1 MAPALGRPEPPTIKI
16 KMKTKITLAA
26 LLLLGGGAL
35 SAGAQ
40 TVTAGLNDLV
50 LGFYASGGTGAG
62 SNLEVDLGNVGNF
75 YGVSGTI
82 TLAGLSAAD
91 LSSTYGSTWNT
102 RTDLYW
108 GVIGTTGSTA
118 GTTIGLNSIASKT
131 LWGSK
136 TEATLGTLS
145 TPWNAGTTFAQ
156 QGPANTIATLYT
168 GAGGS
173 LNGASATG
181 NSATAAILNNTLAG
195 SWSKQLGSTAAAF
208 GYFNPSGVF
217 SNSTNISVGSFAA
230 SDLYA
235 LQPGSGAAAYVG
247 TFALSSGGALTYSNT
262 PSSVPEPSTYAAILG
277 LVTLGFVALR
287 RRQQKHLS

>member
-1 MAPALGRPEPPTIKI
+1 
-16 KMKTKITLAA
+16 MKTKSTLAA